1 MSLVKR
7 NYYNV
12 PTLNRFFDDFFTKDL
27 YWNGENELSKFN
39 YSPAVNIKENDDSFD
54 LELAIPGLDKKDF
67 NIELNDNVLTV
78 SFERNAEGE
87 VAEEDYKRREFGYQ
101 SFKRSFTLPETV
113 NGDKIQGKYENGVLN
128 LLIPKRA
135 EAKPQPIKTIK
146 IS

>member
-39 YSPAVNIKENDDSFD
+39 SNPAVNIKEANDSFD
-54 LELAIPGLDKKDF
+54 LELAAPGLEKKDF
-67 NIELNDNVLTV
+67 NIEINDNLLTI
-78 SFERNAEGE
+78 SFEKKS
-87 VAEEDYKRREFGYQ
+87 EDQVDEDNYRRREFGYQ

-113 NGDKIQGKYENGVLN
+113 DGDKIKGQYENGVLN
-128 LLIPKRA
+128 LTIPKKA
-135 EAKPQPIKTIK
+135 EAQPQPIKTIK